1 MNSIRKTGRI
11 LEDVKINVKFEI
23 SALWIVLM
31 MFYVYTDFYTLYTPG
46 KIEKMISG
54 VMEGL
59 PVTQMSLL
67 IVAIITVI
75 PAVMIFLSLVL
86 KAKANRWTN
95 IIVGMLHAIIGVG
108 GLIGETWFYYIFYS
122 IGLFLIALLIVW
134 YAWKWPNKT
143 DINEKK

>member
-1 MNSIRKTGRI
+1 MNANKKTKRI
-11 LEDVKINVKFEI
+11 LEDMNINVKFKI
-23 SALWIVLM
+23 SALWTVLM

-46 KIEKMISG
+46 KIEEMISG

-67 IVAIITVI
+67 IIAIITVI

-95 IIVGMLHAIIGVG
+95 IIVAMLHVIIGIS
-108 GLIGETWFYYIFYS
+108 GLIGETWLYYIFYS
-122 IGLFLIALLIVW
+122 FSIFLITSLIVW

-143 DINEKK
+143 DINI